1 MNLTRKQ
8 EQYENIEA
16 STMSTRTQFYSIMLI
31 TFILGLAAMLSLS
44 VGISFWFGTE
54 SFNVFMR
61 QHYVAFVVLFAIG
74 FVATFLITMFLNKIK
89 SNALKLV
96 FFPIL
101 IVFYAFL
108 IAFAF
113 WGYFQ
118 LQYDEAPNLQLMPKM
133 IAIMM
138 IPAGVMVVA
147 AILGLFNLI
156 NIRVIWIFSSF
167 LFVAFLITFF
177 VSFFVYKA
185 DWYVIVIGTALI
197 SVGMIIQWWQIR
209 RIADMAEYMDKR
221 EMMSQAIIAGIM
233 LFISYAELLWY
244 VISIMSGSRRN

>member
-54 SFNVFMR
+54 SFNVFMT

>member
-31 TFILGLAAMLSLS
+31 TFILGLATMLSLS

-54 SFNVFMR
+54 SFNVFMT

>member
-54 SFNVFMR
+54 SFNVFMT

-74 FVATFLITMFLNKIK
+74 FVATFLITVFLNKIK

-221 EMMSQAIIAGIM
+221 EMMSQAIIAGIL